1 VLAAPSNV
9 GKLSLFNVLARREA
23 AIVSAIPGTIRDVTE
38 VTSLGTRKPRYC
50 GGRGFHGLRVRL
62 GRWWSP
68 APGSTIGRS
77 EDQANHNLGSGSGQ
91 MPTAPGRSRSWP
103 ENAKLSKHRES
114 LPMLAHPAQ
123 DRDLPHNL
131 ANEVQGLQ
139 INEGSVSR
147 RRPVTRC
154 RLAGARPCS
163 PRSPSDF
170 HASAAPAD
178 DTRQNVASTT
188 THSGQIPTL

>member
-1 VLAAPSNV
+1 
-9 GKLSLFNVLARREA
+9 
-23 AIVSAIPGTIRDVTE
+23 
-38 VTSLGTRKPRYC
+38 
-50 GGRGFHGLRVRL
+50 
-62 GRWWSP
+62 
-68 APGSTIGRS
+68 
-77 EDQANHNLGSGSGQ
+77 
-91 MPTAPGRSRSWP
+91 MPTAPSRSRSWP

-114 LPMLAHPAQ
+114 LPMRAHPAQ

-154 RLAGARPCS
+154 RLAGASRALHG
-163 PRSPSDF
+163 SPSDF

-188 THSGQIPTL
+188 TRSGQIPTLCRPILAPDGPPVSTGDKNGRSGHGGDSSLLALCATIPEQGNRDLHRRRGSCNL

>member
-1 VLAAPSNV
+1 VLAAPPNV

-77 EDQANHNLGSGSGQ
+77 EDQANHNLGSGQANAHRAKPLPILAREREVEQAQGI
-91 MPTAPGRSRSWP
+91 AP
-103 ENAKLSKHRES
+103 H
-114 LPMLAHPAQ
+114 
-123 DRDLPHNL
+123 
-131 ANEVQGLQ
+131 
-139 INEGSVSR
+139 
-147 RRPVTRC
+147 
-154 RLAGARPCS
+154 AGT
-163 PRSPSDF
+163 PRS
-170 HASAAPAD
+170 
-178 DTRQNVASTT
+178 
-188 THSGQIPTL
+188 G